1 MTREDSD
8 IAIEMARILS
18 GEEIEILVQ
27 ATPIGVAGR
36 SGEHVTLSLRT
47 ASGEQKINGSHLLVA
62 VGRVPNTADIGLE
75 TAKVELNARGYVRVN
90 ERLQTSAPDVWAIGE
105 CAGSPQFTHVSVDDY
120 RIVKANM
127 TGGQRS
133 TRDRLVPYVV
143 FTDPPLARVG
153 LSEGEAQRG
162 GIAARCA
169 TLPMLKVLRTTS
181 TDETDGFM
189 KILVAND
196 DDRILGFAM
205 IGSEAGEVM
214 AVIETAML
222 AALPYQKLRDAV
234 LTHLTMAEGLGSL
247 LANVPPRAP

>member
-1 MTREDSD
+1 
-8 IAIEMARILS
+8 
-18 GEEIEILVQ
+18 
-27 ATPIGVAGR
+27 
-36 SGEHVTLSLRT
+36 VTLTFRT

-75 TAKVELNARGYVRVN
+75 TAKIELDARGYIRVN
-90 ERLQTSAPDVWAIGE
+90 ERLQASAPNVWAIGE
-105 CAGSPQFTHVSVDDY
+105 CAGSPQFTHISIDDY

-127 TGGQRS
+127 AGGQRN

-162 GIAARCA
+162 GIAVRRA
-169 TLPMLKVLRTTS
+169 TLPMLNVLRTTS

-189 KILVAND
+189 KIIVAND

-247 LANVPPRAP
+247 LANVPPRAA